1 MKKQPLFLLT
11 FMMSTL
17 IGCKK
22 FVQVDMP
29 ATQLQA
35 QAVFK
40 SDANATAAMLAI
52 YSAMETDGMA
62 YNMILY
68 TGLSADELTNY
79 ALDAA
84 SVDLATNN
92 LNATTAITSNLWT
105 RFYRYIYQANDILEQ
120 LNVASN
126 ISLPVSRQ
134 LQGESKFVRAFCH
147 FYLLQLFGD
156 IPMVSSTDFRINAV
170 LPRSSTSE
178 VYEFIEAD
186 LKDAINLLAANYVG
200 ANNQPSVERVRPNRA
215 TARALLARVYLYR
228 QKWADAETSATS
240 VLSDPAYALL
250 PDMSTVFLKNSA
262 EAIWQWQSV
271 VPRFNTYPGGVLIL
285 TTTPQTSALDTN
297 FVKSFQAMDNR
308 KTAWIG
314 NVVVGGNTY
323 YFPAKYKVR
332 QNAATITEYTMIF
345 RISEQYLI
353 RAEARANQGN
363 VTGGMLDL
371 NKVRVRAGLLPLAGL
386 SQQQLI
392 DSINQERRYE
402 LFTEFGD
409 RWINLHRTG
418 TADLVMPMVKG
429 ANWTTTDILYP
440 IPQTERN
447 RNPNLTQN
455 AGY

>member
-1 MKKQPLFLLT
+1 MKQKPIFLLT
-11 FMMSTL
+11 FILSTL

-40 SDANATAAMLAI
+40 SDANATAALLAI
-52 YSAMETDGMA
+52 YSAMETDGTA

-92 LNATTAITSNLWT
+92 LNANNAITSNLWT
-105 RFYRYIYQANDILEQ
+105 RLYRYIYQANDILEQ

-126 ISLPVSRQ
+126 ISAPVSRQ
-134 LQGESKFVRAFCH
+134 LQGESKFIRAFCH

-156 IPMVSSTDFRINAV
+156 IPMVNSTDFRINAI
-170 LPRSSTSE
+170 LPRSSTNE

-186 LKDAINLLAANYVG
+186 LKDAINLLAANYVA
-200 ANNQPSVERVRPNRA
+200 ANNQSTVERVRPNRSA
-215 TARALLARVYLYR
+215 AEALLARVYLYR
-228 QKWADAETSATS
+228 QKWTEAEASATG
-240 VLSDPAYALL
+240 VLSDPSYALL
-250 PDMSTVFLKNSA
+250 SDMNTVFLKNSS

-285 TTTPQTSALDTN
+285 TTTPQASALDTN
-297 FVKSFQAMDNR
+297 FVKSFQAIDNR
-308 KTAWIG
+308 KGAW
-314 NVVVGGNTY
+314 VGSVAAGGHTY
-323 YFPAKYKVR
+323 YFPAKYKVG
-332 QNAATITEYTMIF
+332 QNAATISEYTMIL
-345 RISEQYLI
+345 RVSEQYLI

-363 VTGGMLDL
+363 VTGGLLDL
-371 NKVRVRAGLLPLAGL
+371 NKVRVRAGLLSLTGL
-386 SQQQLI
+386 TQQQLI

-418 TADLVMPMVKG
+418 TADLIMTAAKG
-429 ANWTTTDILYP
+429 INWTTTDILYP
-440 IPQTERN
+440 IPQTELN